1 MATAIIGTLKHLPKA
16 SILPTLPETGRPN
29 RIYFIPNEDPTEDN
43 RYNEYLWVKDETY
56 PDGHWELVGP
66 TTIDLT
72 DYATKEE
79 VSDLKDSIGEQIK
92 KYLPL
97 SGGTMDK
104 GSNISFPLDSGS
116 TVYNGSGISV
126 GGKAST
132 DILHAAGGTTK
143 IKTLNG
149 ESMLGEGNIVIDPSS
164 VPVSLSWYNRT
175 SSQQDAT
182 INLTIGD
189 TTVNLFPNIFKLF
202 KAGKVS
208 TSESLSIE
216 LTANPGVSVVYS
228 NLNKQAAD
236 KLEKEL
242 IHKYNSIEEGY
253 NLKEGGSR
261 GELSTKS
268 LAKMSE
274 SLKRGYSEF
283 PERREKIRNKALGRK
298 MPKDTRCKISL
309 NHSKSNL
316 LKINDEVGS
325 IRYWALKIGKAHSV
339 LSYRL
344 KVHGIDNL
352 RKYIEQRIKLV

>member
-1 MATAIIGTLKHLPKA
+1 
-16 SILPTLPETGRPN
+16 
-29 RIYFIPNEDPTEDN
+29 
-43 RYNEYLWVKDETY
+43 
-56 PDGHWELVGP
+56 
-66 TTIDLT
+66 
-72 DYATKEE
+72 
-79 VSDLKDSIGEQIK
+79 
-92 KYLPL
+92 
-97 SGGTMDK
+97 MDK

-216 LTANPGVSVVYS
+216 LTANPGVSGVPQVPTS
-228 NLNKQAAD
+228 LCQW
-236 KLEKEL
+236 
-242 IHKYNSIEEGY
+242 SI
-253 NLKEGGSR
+253 
-261 GELSTKS
+261 LSS
-268 LAKMSE
+268 
-274 SLKRGYSEF
+274 
-283 PERREKIRNKALGRK
+283 
-298 MPKDTRCKISL
+298 C
-309 NHSKSNL
+309 
-316 LKINDEVGS
+316 
-325 IRYWALKIGKAHSV
+325 
-339 LSYRL
+339 
-344 KVHGIDNL
+344 
-352 RKYIEQRIKLV
+352 

>member
-1 MATAIIGTLKHLPKA
+1 MRNDYVVYIHKNILNGKVYVGQTCNLSERWRNNGKNYFN
-16 SILPTLPETGRPN
+16 SIK
-29 RIYFIPNEDPTEDN
+29 F
-43 RYNEYLWVKDETY
+43 YN
-56 PDGHWELVGP
+56 
-66 TTIDLT
+66 
-72 DYATKEE
+72 A
-79 VSDLKDSIGEQIK
+79 IK
-92 KYLPL
+92 KY
-97 SGGTMDK
+97 GWDNFT
-104 GSNISFPLDSGS
+104 
-116 TVYNGSGISV
+116 
-126 GGKAST
+126 
-132 DILHAAGGTTK
+132 H
-143 IKTLNG
+143 
-149 ESMLGEGNIVIDPSS
+149 E
-164 VPVSLSWYNRT
+164 
-175 SSQQDAT
+175 
-182 INLTIGD
+182 
-189 TTVNLFPNIFKLF
+189 
-202 KAGKVS
+202 
-208 TSESLSIE
+208 
-216 LTANPGVSVVYS
+216 VVYS

-344 KVHGIDNL
+344 RVG
-352 RKYIEQRIKLV
+352 LVTM

>member
-1 MATAIIGTLKHLPKA
+1 M
-16 SILPTLPETGRPN
+16 
-29 RIYFIPNEDPTEDN
+29 Y
-43 RYNEYLWVKDETY
+43 
-56 PDGHWELVGP
+56 VGQ
-66 TTIDLT
+66 TCNLSERWRNN
-72 DYATKEE
+72 A
-79 VSDLKDSIGEQIK
+79 IK
-92 KYLPL
+92 KY
-97 SGGTMDK
+97 GWDNFT
-104 GSNISFPLDSGS
+104 
-116 TVYNGSGISV
+116 
-126 GGKAST
+126 
-132 DILHAAGGTTK
+132 H
-143 IKTLNG
+143 
-149 ESMLGEGNIVIDPSS
+149 E
-164 VPVSLSWYNRT
+164 
-175 SSQQDAT
+175 
-182 INLTIGD
+182 
-189 TTVNLFPNIFKLF
+189 
-202 KAGKVS
+202 
-208 TSESLSIE
+208 
-216 LTANPGVSVVYS
+216 VVYS

-352 RKYIEQRIKLV
+352 RKSIVHEAEHIKNHIWQYIGYTPQRDNDEVDAYLLTYIYDKITQVFYKHKDNKE

>member
-1 MATAIIGTLKHLPKA
+1 MVIALAYLVNTVPPYFGVDIPILA
-16 SILPTLPETGRPN
+16 SIAGMSLIPLIFMYISSYVFKFCEYHRMFLHYIAVN
-29 RIYFIPNEDPTEDN
+29 DIINIYEVYVGQTCNLSERWRNNGKNYFNSIKF
-43 RYNEYLWVKDETY
+43 YN
-56 PDGHWELVGP
+56 
-66 TTIDLT
+66 
-72 DYATKEE
+72 A
-79 VSDLKDSIGEQIK
+79 IK
-92 KYLPL
+92 KY
-97 SGGTMDK
+97 GWDNFT
-104 GSNISFPLDSGS
+104 
-116 TVYNGSGISV
+116 
-126 GGKAST
+126 
-132 DILHAAGGTTK
+132 H
-143 IKTLNG
+143 
-149 ESMLGEGNIVIDPSS
+149 E
-164 VPVSLSWYNRT
+164 
-175 SSQQDAT
+175 
-182 INLTIGD
+182 
-189 TTVNLFPNIFKLF
+189 
-202 KAGKVS
+202 
-208 TSESLSIE
+208 
-216 LTANPGVSVVYS
+216 VVYS